1 MVAGNK
7 NVQMFLQNMGIIA
20 QLFLCLNFVP
30 LWSSPHT
37 HENKKI
43 KSYNEKCGTSIT
55 THKCRR
61 WKMADQKL
69 FVEKLNKAL
78 EWEYAAVI
86 QYVQHA
92 AVLTGAQY
100 DAISKELVVHANE
113 ELDHAV
119 KVAELIKDFD
129 GVPTINTEKREISPD
144 GKKMLEQDLA
154 GEQIAID
161 AYKELVQIA
170 NELKEFGAAQVL
182 EEILAK
188 EEEHKRDLLGALG
201 R

>member
-1 MVAGNK
+1 MTLEPTNK
-7 NVQMFLQNMGIIA
+7 FRRPKM
-20 QLFLCLNFVP
+20 
-30 LWSSPHT
+30 
-37 HENKKI
+37 
-43 KSYNEKCGTSIT
+43 T
-55 THKCRR
+55 T
-61 WKMADQKL
+61 QKL

-78 EWEYAAVI
+78 EWEYAAII

-129 GVPTINTEKREISPD
+129 GVPTVNTEKREVSSD

-161 AYKELVQIA
+161 GYKELVKMA
-170 NELKEFGAAQVL
+170 NELSEFGTAQVL
-182 EEILAK
+182 EEILAN
-188 EEEHKRDLLGALG
+188 EEEHKRDLIGALG